1 MAKVFRINTRERT
14 VVAEK
19 FKDEYKFFGN
29 RGLVAKFLN
38 DEVNPKCD
46 PLSAENKLVV
56 CTGIFGGTP
65 LSTANRVSFGAKS
78 PLTGTI
84 KESNVGGNLGLYLN
98 QHGIKM
104 IIFEDL
110 PADDS
115 WYYVL
120 VNKEGNVELLPA
132 DDYLGLGTY
141 DFIEK
146 MYELYGKK
154 IGVAALGVAGERK
167 YKVASIMV
175 SDGQTGY
182 PTRAAGRGGLGA
194 VLGTK
199 QIKGIVVEAAAN
211 RYQVPYVDKERFDRA
226 NKKFVTAV
234 LNDPETKGLNAAGT
248 HGILEPNAAINILPV
263 RNFSGELAAKE
274 DIEKVGVEAL
284 HKINEERGGKKGQP
298 CQPGCLVKCANI
310 YNDSDGNFLTG
321 GLEYE
326 TIALCGP
333 NCDIY
338 DLDFIAKVD
347 RLLDDFGI
355 DTIDI
360 GDALAVCME
369 NGKIAWG
376 DKEGVLALLDEMF
389 KGTEF
394 GNALGNGTAAVC
406 EYLGAKRVPTV
417 KGQAIPAYDPRT
429 MKGQGVTY
437 SVSNMGADHTTGN
450 TIVIPDLDHAAKEGK
465 VQLVKELQ
473 VGSAVADNV
482 GCMFCVTKALN
493 PELFPEMFAGVFG
506 GEWDMDKVLDIG
518 VQTLLLEKKFNE
530 AAGFTDEDKKL
541 PEFFSTEKTATDQ
554 VWNIT
559 LEELKEAELF

>member
-1 MAKVFRINTRERT
+1 MWQLWAWP
-14 VVAEK
+14 
-19 FKDEYKFFGN
+19 GN
-29 RGLVAKFLN
+29 GNIMGL
-38 DEVNPKCD
+38 
-46 PLSAENKLVV
+46 
-56 CTGIFGGTP
+56 
-65 LSTANRVSFGAKS
+65 
-78 PLTGTI
+78 
-84 KESNVGGNLGLYLN
+84 
-98 QHGIKM
+98 
-104 IIFEDL
+104 
-110 PADDS
+110 
-115 WYYVL
+115 
-120 VNKEGNVELLPA
+120 
-132 DDYLGLGTY
+132 
-141 DFIEK
+141 
-146 MYELYGKK
+146 
-154 IGVAALGVAGERK
+154 
-167 YKVASIMV
+167 IMV

-194 VLGTK
+194 VLGAK

-211 RYQVPYVDKERFDRA
+211 RYQVPYADKERFDQA

-234 LNDPETKGLNAAGT
+234 LNDDETKGLNAAGT
-248 HGILEPNAAINILPV
+248 HGILEPNAALNILPV
-263 RNFSGELAAKE
+263 RNFSGEFAAKE
-274 DIEKVGVEAL
+274 DIEKVGVDAL
-284 HKINEERGGKKGQP
+284 HRLNAERGGKTGQP

-347 RLLDDFGI
+347 RILDDFGI

-376 DKEGVLALLDEMF
+376 DQEGVLALLDEMF

-437 SVSNMGADHTTGN
+437 SVTAMEQ
-450 TIVIPDLDHAAKEGK
+450 TIPQVIPSSSLIWIIAKEGK
-465 VQLVKELQ
+465 VQIVSELQ
-473 VGSAVADNV
+473 VEC
-482 GCMFCVTKALN
+482 GCRQYRLHFCVTKALN
-493 PELFPEMFAGVFG
+493 PELFPEMFAGLFG
-506 GEWDMDKVLDIG
+506 GEWDMDKVLQIG